1 MARRNVQLLIKLLR
15 ERGPVE
21 LSEIQEALVG
31 ASRATVFRF
40 LAQVPYRCSYNHNG
54 RYYTLHDTGR
64 YDRHGLYSVGDIHFS
79 LDGTLTAT
87 VVRLVRE
94 AVHGWTQRELQEL
107 LRVRA
112 QVVLLEAV
120 RRDEI
125 HRERIERFFVYTHVD
140 PDIRREQL
148 RRRQEQI
155 ESVRAEQEAR
165 EISDATIIEV
175 LLVLIRHP
183 GSRAGDVVRRLRGH
197 EPPIPGGH
205 VQAVFERYDLG
216 EKRGSAT
223 C

>member
-1 MARRNVQLLIKLLR
+1 MTRRNVQMVQNLLR
-15 ERGPVE
+15 ERGVVE
-21 LSEIQEALVG
+21 LPEIQEALVG
-31 ASRATVFRF
+31 AARATAFRF
-40 LAQVPYRCSYNHNG
+40 LAQLPYRRSYNHNG
-54 RYYTLHDTGR
+54 RYYTLHDPDQ
-64 YDRHGLYSVGDIHFS
+64 YDRHGLYGVGDIHFS
-79 LDGTLTAT
+79 LDGSLTAT

-94 AVHGWTQRELQEL
+94 AVQGWTQRELQEL
-107 LRVRA
+107 LRVRV

-125 HRERIERFFVYTHVD
+125 YRECIERFFVYTHIE
-140 PDIRREQL
+140 PDVRREQL

-155 ESVRAEQEAR
+155 AAGRAEQEAR

-197 EPPIPGGH
+197 EPPIPGGQ
-205 VQAVFERYDLG
+205 VQAVFDRYDLG
-216 EKRGSAT
+216 QKRGSAT